1 MSCAKRLSAEV
12 LKWQK
17 QSKQSL
23 GVMLYQINVKI
34 DADAVYHQSYRVEID
49 PFILSIRLDQN
60 NVVEALDIALRVKN
74 YHDFLPE
81 VSSNR
86 HSRIIQIR
94 LRDSSLSS
102 SLIDLAQHIE
112 SIGSFWFGI
121 KKIYW
126 ESPKR
131 GWVAETPEEEK
142 DLEFTT
148 NNFQQESHENKCYQ
162 EMDPARLKS
171 MIENYHLHR
180 HLVLPMSFYRE
191 GCNEFSSKRYTS
203 SFINFYF
210 YLDDL
215 YGQGK
220 TKNKDVENLF
230 KSSKHIRHACEKAIQ
245 DFQDNPKNL
254 EELKEFLEMEKKT
267 FNVDGLIE
275 LIVQIRGNLSH
286 FSQKSSKKKGHP
298 LNQRD
303 FRSVALLIQ
312 TICILTFTELAT
324 GEQPK

>member
-1 MSCAKRLSAEV
+1 
-12 LKWQK
+12 
-17 QSKQSL
+17 
-23 GVMLYQINVKI
+23 MLYQITVKV
-34 DADAVYHQSYRVEID
+34 DAASVYHQSYRLEVD
-49 PFILSIRLDQN
+49 HFILDVIIGQN
-60 NVVEALDIALRVKN
+60 KMVEALNIALRVKN
-74 YHDFLPE
+74 YQDFLPE
-81 VSSNR
+81 VSSDTE
-86 HSRIIQIR
+86 SQVIQIK
-94 LRDSSLSS
+94 LRDAPLSF

-112 SIGSFWFGI
+112 ALGSFWLGI

-131 GWVAETPEEEK
+131 GWIAETPEEEK
-142 DLEFTT
+142 DLEFVT
-148 NNFQQESHENKCYQ
+148 NDFQRESHENKCYVKMAP
-162 EMDPARLKS
+162 EMLKS
-171 MIENYHLHR
+171 LIKNRQLHR
-180 HLVLPMSFYRE
+180 NLVLPMSFYRE
-191 GCNEFSSKRYTS
+191 GCNEFISKRYTS

-220 TKNKDVENLF
+220 TKNREVEKLF
-230 KSSKHIRHACEKAIQ
+230 KSSEHIRNAFEETIRL
-245 DFQDNPKNL
+245 FQDERNSENL

-267 FNVDGLIE
+267 LSVDGLIE

-303 FRSVALLIQ
+303 FRSVAFLMKS
-312 TICILTFTELAT
+312 ICIFTFTELTT

>member
-1 MSCAKRLSAEV
+1 
-12 LKWQK
+12 
-17 QSKQSL
+17 
-23 GVMLYQINVKI
+23 MLYQITVKV
-34 DADAVYHQSYRVEID
+34 DADSVYHQSYRLEVDHFIID
-49 PFILSIRLDQN
+49 VIIGQN
-60 NVVEALDIALRVKN
+60 KVVEALNIALRVKN
-74 YHDFLPE
+74 YQDFLPE
-81 VSSNR
+81 VSFDVE
-86 HSRIIQIR
+86 SRITQIK
-94 LRDSSLSS
+94 LRDSSLSFF
-102 SLIDLAQHIE
+102 LIDFAQHIE
-112 SIGSFWFGI
+112 ALGSFWLGI

-131 GWVAETPEEEK
+131 RWVAETPEEEK
-142 DLEFTT
+142 DLEFIT
-148 NNFQQESHENKCYQ
+148 NDFQRESHENKCYR
-162 EMDPARLKS
+162 EMTPEMLESLIKNRQ
-171 MIENYHLHR
+171 LHR
-180 HLVLPMSFYRE
+180 NLVLPMSFYRE

-230 KSSKHIRHACEKAIQ
+230 KSSEHIRNAFEETIRF
-245 DFQDNPKNL
+245 FQDEENSENL
-254 EELKEFLEMEKKT
+254 EELKEFLETEKKT
-267 FNVDGLIE
+267 LSVDGLIE

-303 FRSVALLIQ
+303 FRSVALLMKS
-312 TICILTFTELAT
+312 ICIFTFAELTT